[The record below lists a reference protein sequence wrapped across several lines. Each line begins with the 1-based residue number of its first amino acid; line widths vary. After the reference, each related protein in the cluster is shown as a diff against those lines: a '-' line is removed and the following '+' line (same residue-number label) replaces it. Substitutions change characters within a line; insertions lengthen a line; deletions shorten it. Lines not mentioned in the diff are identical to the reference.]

1 MIRQP
6 SPCRETVF
14 LFPVSHPQSLVLYI
28 CAGKRLKHFFMMGNG
43 NTQAIVNAFKNG
55 KLVFIHDKKGS
66 YLTAGTRQKA
76 AMGRLFELASPGAL
90 QEAFV
95 AIGEAPQLYDY
106 VVKIPDLAW
115 DIVEYAE
122 KPLHVIY
129 QEGKGVPEVVL
140 QDGKLRVM
148 LVLQNPLHDIL
159 HKLHQGILCIP
170 VDPGIVESLK
180 PEIAEA
186 LALSPQSGC
195 QLSPERIM
203 ELGPNGEV
211 KFLKK

>member
-1 MIRQP
+1 M
-6 SPCRETVF
+6 S
-14 LFPVSHPQSLVLYI
+14 
-28 CAGKRLKHFFMMGNG
+28 

-55 KLVFIHDKKGS
+55 RLVFIHDKKGS
-66 YLTAGTRQKA
+66 YLAAGARQKA
-76 AMGRLFELASPGAL
+76 ALGRLLELVDTEAL

-95 AIGEAPQLYDY
+95 AISEAPQLYDY

-115 DIVEYAE
+115 DIIEYTE
-122 KPLHVIY
+122 KPLHIIY

-140 QDGKLRVM
+140 QDGKLRLM

-159 HKLHQGILCIP
+159 KKINQGILCVP
-170 VDPGIVESLK
+170 VDPGIVEELK
-180 PEIAEA
+180 EDIAEA
-186 LALSPQSGC
+186 LALTPQSGC
-195 QLSPERIM
+195 QLTAERIM